1 MIEPAYFPSLAA
13 KDDSAERFARVVEQ
27 MRQEQR
33 RGDDRANFALMALS
47 RMPRFMGVSYRAYYN
62 KPEQIAGTD
71 LQPVVRGQWVLEAGS
86 YE

>member
-1 MIEPAYFPSLAA
+1 
-13 KDDSAERFARVVEQ
+13 

-47 RMPRFMGVSYRAYYN
+47 HIPRFMAVSYGGHYN
-62 KPEQIAGTD
+62 KPEDRAGTTA
-71 LQPVVRGQWVLEAGS
+71 PIFTRGQWVLQAGS